1 MEQNQVDPW
10 KEGRVLGKTYIYTTF
25 RLRLPP
31 NSHRVGW
38 LELTEKDLGSQ
49 KMKLVDIKEAEK

>member
-1 MEQNQVDPW
+1 M
-10 KEGRVLGKTYIYTTF
+10 GKTYIYTTF